1 MVSNLT
7 FELIETTIAKR
18 QMGYLNLVSLI
29 GVFVMILFA
38 WLASSHKTKVNWRL
52 VIIGVLAQAILAA
65 LFFQSQNWT
74 FDRSFD
80 SPSQLMDEVQRGGVE
95 ESTVKSLFL
104 EAKLPNW
111 QFEEVKAAYERGT
124 LDDAAIMA
132 ELDASGQT
140 LTVAR
145 FENGILFSAVN
156 SVFAAINRYV
166 SEGSTFVFKAYP
178 VEGNTNDVTVML
190 RTFAF
195 GVLPTVI
202 FFASLMAVLY
212 HLGVMQILIRAM
224 AWAMQKT
231 LGTSG
236 PESMAA
242 AANVLVGHTEAP
254 LVIRPYVANM
264 TRSEL
269 NALMVG
275 GFATI
280 SGSLM
285 AVFVSRGISAGHLL
299 TASLI
304 SAPAAL
310 VIAKILQPETESPSE
325 SKVVAEVEDR
335 PTNVIEAAAIGA
347 SDGLKLALNITA
359 MLIAFLALLA
369 MINAMIMGVGECVQ
383 IVLNLFLQT
392 PVDLSWSLDQLFAYL
407 FYPLAWSMGIE
418 TQDCM
423 VAGQLLGKKVVVN
436 EFIAYE
442 DMAAIINGDVMD
454 ANNNVV
460 TLSERSRVI
469 LTYALCGFSNFGA
482 IGIQIGGIG
491 PLAPSRRGDLAQLG
505 LRAMFGGMLAACMTA
520 CMAGIMF
527 GVIR

>member
-1 MVSNLT
+1 MMSS
-7 FELIETTIAKR
+7 
-18 QMGYLNLVSLI
+18 LNLISLL
-29 GVFVMILFA
+29 GLVVMILLA
-38 WLASSHKTKVNWRL
+38 WVVSSHKQKVNWRL
-52 VIIGVLAQAILAA
+52 VGIGVLLQALLAA

-74 FDRSFD
+74 LDRHFASLD
-80 SPSQLMDEVQRGGVE
+80 ELVTAVETNQVGAESVGVLLAEAGLDGVTSSEQLLAG
-95 ESTVKSLFL
+95 L
-104 EAKLPNW
+104 E
-111 QFEEVKAAYERGT
+111 QGT
-124 LDDAAIMA
+124 LDP
-132 ELDASGQT
+132 E
-140 LTVAR
+140 TVSAQLPR
-145 FENGILFSAVN
+145 ENGRIAVPRFPNGVLFSGVN
-156 SVFAAINRYV
+156 GIFAAIKTYV
-166 SEGSTFVFKAYP
+166 DEGSNFVFKAYP
-178 VEGNTNDVTVML
+178 VSGNYNDITVL
-190 RTFAF
+190 TRTFAF

-212 HLGVMQILIRAM
+212 HLGVMHVLIRSM

-254 LVIRPYVANM
+254 LVIRPFVADM

-285 AVFVSRGISAGHLL
+285 AIFVASGISAGHLL

-310 VIAKILQPETESPSE
+310 VIAKIMQPETETTQPLEKQIAQDE
-325 SKVVAEVEDR
+325 SAA
-335 PTNVIEAAAIGA
+335 TNVIEAAAIGA
-347 SDGLKLALNITA
+347 ADGVKLAINITG

-369 MINAMIMGVGECVQ
+369 MLNALLYGCGELVQ
-383 IVLNLFLQT
+383 WLVNLFAST
-392 PVDLSWSLDQLFAYL
+392 PIDIEWTLNGLFSML
-407 FYPLAWSMGIE
+407 FYPLAWVMGIA
-418 TQDCM
+418 TQDCG
-423 VAGQLLGKKVVVN
+423 VAGELLGKKMVVN
-436 EFIAYE
+436 EFIAYT
-442 DMAAIINGDVMD
+442 DMAEILAGRVQGADG
-454 ANNNVV
+454 ATV
-460 TLSERSRVI
+460 TISERTEVI

-491 PLAPSRRGDLAQLG
+491 PLAPSRRSDLAQLG

-520 CMAGIMF
+520 CMAGMMY
-527 GVIR
+527 GLLR